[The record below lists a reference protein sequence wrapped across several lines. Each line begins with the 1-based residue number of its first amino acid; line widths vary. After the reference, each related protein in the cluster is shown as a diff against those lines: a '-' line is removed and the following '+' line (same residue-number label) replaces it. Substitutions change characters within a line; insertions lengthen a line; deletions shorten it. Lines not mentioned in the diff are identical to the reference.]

1 MSNKTKNS
9 KQIQNKTKKNVS
21 ANMLKNVCSESNQCI
36 MFGKQ
41 IDNIFSFFEKFEN
54 PSLIKK
60 ITPIGKESTNGF
72 IREVLYEKQ
81 GYKTHVIIKSSKKE
95 SADNLGYEYIVGLF
109 INKANKLFPCFTTT
123 YFLIHHTQS
132 SWKDMRDEK
141 ITNEDLNQIVPINN
155 LDHLTKNNLDNLAI
169 TCVNSRL
176 LSIVVQ
182 DIKNATT
189 ISDKLTDTHF
199 VNNELLYVLYQIYLP
214 LSAMVNV
221 FTHYDLHDKNILIY
235 KPYKTQ
241 YITYI
246 YHLKN
251 NKTISFKSQYIAK
264 IIDYGRSYFKDS
276 KISSADIYN
285 KICSISEC
293 KPECGNNYGYG
304 PFSSYFGEMFIT
316 PNKRNMSHD
325 LRLMHIISDE
335 LGDNGVS
342 INDSPTT
349 RHLLTILNQVVYEQG
364 IVEEENRSYGTE
376 ENTETNPGTEY
387 IRNVIDAEREL
398 RNSILSIQNEEKSPA
413 YMEKYTECGKM
424 HIYTNGTHMK
434 YIPTGQNQNRP
445 ERRSKSARTK

>member
-1 MSNKTKNS
+1 MTNKTNKI
-9 KQIQNKTKKNVS
+9 KQINNKTKKNVS
-21 ANMLKNVCSESNQCI
+21 VITLKNVCSESNQCI
-36 MFGKQ
+36 MFGKE
-41 IDNIFSFFEKFEN
+41 IDNIFSFFERFEN

-60 ITPIGKESTNGF
+60 ITPIGKQSTNGF
-72 IREVLYEKQ
+72 IRELLYQKQ

-95 SADNLGYEYIVGLF
+95 SADNLGYEYMVGLF

-123 YFLIHHTQS
+123 YFLIHHNKS
-132 SWKDMRDEK
+132 SWEHMRDEK

-155 LDHLTKNNLDNLAI
+155 LDNLTKNNLDNLTI
-169 TCVNSRL
+169 TCVNSTL

-189 ISDKLTDTHF
+189 MSDKLSDPSF

-235 KPYKTQ
+235 KPYKTK

-246 YHLKN
+246 YYLKN
-251 NKTISFKSQYIAK
+251 NKTIRFKSQYIAK

-285 KICSISEC
+285 KICTLPEC
-293 KPECGNNYGYG
+293 QPECGNSYGYG
-304 PFSSYFGEMFIT
+304 PFSSYFGEMFIN
-316 PNKRNMSHD
+316 PAKRNMSHD
-325 LRLMHIISDE
+325 LRLMHIISSA
-335 LGDNGVS
+335 LAHNKNS
-342 INDSPTT
+342 IKKSPTT
-349 RHLLTILNQVVYEQG
+349 IHLLSILNKVVYEQG
-364 IVEEENRSYGTE
+364 IVDKDIRSYGTKE
-376 ENTETNPGTEY
+376 DTTKSSEY

-398 RNSILSIQNEEKSPA
+398 RNSIQTIQLEEKSPS
-413 YMEKYTECGKM
+413 YMDKYTECGKM

-434 YIPTGQNQNRP
+434 YIPTR
-445 ERRSKSARTK
+445 KK